1 MKNWVTAVFPI
12 TILGVLAALTYWLLH
27 ATAIPEVKSDGKNR
41 HDPDYYISGMKLS
54 KLDKSGNLKYTF
66 TNDWIVHYPDDD
78 TTDVTNPTLVF
89 LSPRKPTL
97 TMSSRM
103 AHVTSEGEV
112 VLMYDD
118 VRFKRDATPLRA
130 ELLGYMP
137 DLTINTEEEYLFTS
151 SPVRFKQGSSWLN
164 GVGMHMDH
172 KTETYQIKSKAVG
185 EFESRRAKAKP

>member
-1 MKNWVTAVFPI
+1 
-12 TILGVLAALTYWLLH
+12 LLH

-78 TTDVTNPTLVF
+78 TTDVTNPTVVF

-97 TMSSRM
+97 TISSKM

-118 VRFKRDATPLRA
+118 VRIKRDATPLRA

-137 DLTINTEEEYLFTS
+137 DLTINTEEEYAFTS
-151 SPVRFKQGSSWLN
+151 SPVRFKQGATWLN